1 MNITKNIK
9 RLIHYVKKSSVWV
22 KLIILCIILLTLIH
36 LIQSMANRI
45 EPFNGNHPKYEMK
58 QHNLYDDFYSDIYDE
73 LVYSPKKNEYEI
85 SNILK
90 KISLPQKSNILD
102 IGSGTGH
109 HVNLFNKKG
118 FKCIG
123 LDKSISMIKQS
134 QKIYPNYTFTN
145 GDALKTI
152 TFSPDNFS
160 MISAFYFTIYYIKN
174 KRQFLQNCFYW
185 LKPGGWLILH
195 LVNRDDFDP
204 IVPAG
209 DPFVMISPQ
218 NYSKKRITS
227 SAVKFNNFKYKANF
241 TLDKHTSIGKFKENI
256 KFDSNG
262 HVRENEHIFYM
273 ETQKYILNIAK
284 ELGFILETKI
294 DLMRC
299 RYENQYLYVL
309 YKPQ

>member
-109 HVNLFNKKG
+109 HVNLFNKRLAVINSFFVLFASTKY
-118 FKCIG
+118 C
-123 LDKSISMIKQS
+123 
-134 QKIYPNYTFTN
+134 
-145 GDALKTI
+145 
-152 TFSPDNFS
+152 
-160 MISAFYFTIYYIKN
+160 
-174 KRQFLQNCFYW
+174 
-185 LKPGGWLILH
+185 LILPL
-195 LVNRDDFDP
+195 LVLCS
-204 IVPAG
+204 VP
-209 DPFVMISPQ
+209 
-218 NYSKKRITS
+218 
-227 SAVKFNNFKYKANF
+227 
-241 TLDKHTSIGKFKENI
+241 SI
-256 KFDSNG
+256 
-262 HVRENEHIFYM
+262 
-273 ETQKYILNIAK
+273 
-284 ELGFILETKI
+284 
-294 DLMRC
+294 
-299 RYENQYLYVL
+299 
-309 YKPQ
+309 